1 MKKKPIYLWV
11 LLILSA
17 LISAMS
23 LFGMLSPLPSKEALR
38 AAAAQKQVAGV
49 SAQQLEDQLNYT
61 YRVAESTHSIFNM
74 ALIVL
79 SAILVAVAIVFL
91 VRKNLQYANYTY
103 VGYVLLAIIGSIYS
117 YVTLQDAVQLVHDET
132 MRLGI
137 SVISQAA
144 SIFSIVINVLFLA
157 LVFYKM
163 WRQQKALAEEETEE
177 LAEVLTKKNYQDTIL
192 VVLFR

>member
-38 AAAAQKQVAGV
+38 AAQKQVAGV
-49 SAQQLEDQLNYT
+49 SAQQLEDQLNYN
-61 YRVAESTHSIFNM
+61 YGVAEAYHSIFNM

-79 SAILVAVAIVFL
+79 SAILVVVAIVFL
-91 VRKNLQYANYTY
+91 IRKNLQYANYTY
-103 VGYVLLAIIGSIYS
+103 VGYVLLAIIGSIYG
-117 YVTLQDAVQLVHDET
+117 YVGLQDAVQLVQDET
-132 MRLGI
+132 MRLTMSIG
-137 SVISQAA
+137 SKAV
-144 SIFSIVINVLFLA
+144 SIFYIVINVLFLA

-163 WRQQKALAEEETEE
+163 WRQQKALAEEEETED
-177 LAEVLTKKNYQDTIL
+177 LA
-192 VVLFR
+192 

>member
-17 LISAMS
+17 LISVSS
-23 LFGMLSPLPSKEALR
+23 LFGMLGPIPSKEVLR
-38 AAAAQKQVAGV
+38 SAQKQVAGV
-49 SAQQLEDQLNYT
+49 SAQQVEDSINYS
-61 YRVAESTHSIFNM
+61 YRVAEISHSIFNM

-79 SAILVAVAIVFL
+79 SAILVGVAIVFL

-103 VGYVLLAIIGSIYS
+103 VGYVLLAIIGSIYG
-117 YVTLQDAVQLVHDET
+117 YVGLQDAVQLVQDET

-137 SVISQAA
+137 SVGSKAV
-144 SIFSIVINVLFLA
+144 SIFYIVINVLFLA

-163 WRQQKALAEEETEE
+163 WRQQKALLEEEEE
-177 LAEVLTKKNYQDTIL
+177 VA
-192 VVLFR
+192 

>member
-23 LFGMLSPLPSKEALR
+23 LFGMLSPLPSKEVLR
-38 AAAAQKQVAGV
+38 AKQSHVAGL
-49 SAQQLEDQLNYT
+49 SAQQLEDNINYT
-61 YRVAESTHSIFNM
+61 YRVAEASHSILNI

-79 SAILVAVAIVFL
+79 SAILVIVAIVFL
-91 VRKNLQYANYTY
+91 IRKNLQYANYTY
-103 VGYVLLAIIGSIYS
+103 VGYVLLAIIGSIYG
-117 YVTLQDAVQLVHDET
+117 YVGLQDAVQLVHDET

-137 SVISQAA
+137 SVISQAV
-144 SIFSIVINVLFLA
+144 SIFYIVINVLFLA

-163 WRQQKALAEEETEE
+163 WRQQKALAEEEETEE
-177 LAEVLTKKNYQDTIL
+177 VA
-192 VVLFR
+192 

>member
-38 AAAAQKQVAGV
+38 ASQKSIEGI
-49 SAQQLEDQLNYT
+49 SAQQLEDQLNYS

-117 YVTLQDAVQLVHDET
+117 YVTLQDAVQLVQDET

-137 SVISQAA
+137 SIGSKAV
-144 SIFSIVINVLFLA
+144 SIFYIVINVIFLA
-157 LVFYKM
+157 IVFYKM
-163 WRQQKALAEEETEE
+163 WRQQKDLAEEEETGEF
-177 LAEVLTKKNYQDTIL
+177 A
-192 VVLFR
+192 

>member
-17 LISAMS
+17 LISVTS
-23 LFGMLSPLPSKEALR
+23 LFGMLGPLPSKEAVR
-38 AAAAQKQVAGV
+38 ASQKTIEGI

-61 YRVAESTHSIFNM
+61 YRVAEVSHSIFNI

-79 SAILVAVAIVFL
+79 SAILVVVAIVFL
-91 VRKNLQYANYTY
+91 IRKNLQYANYTY
-103 VGYVLLAIIGSIYS
+103 VGYVLLAIIGSIYG

-137 SVISQAA
+137 SVISQAV
-144 SIFSIVINVLFLA
+144 SIFYIVINVLFLA

-163 WRQQKALAEEETEE
+163 WRQQKALAEEEETEE
-177 LAEVLTKKNYQDTIL
+177 VA
-192 VVLFR
+192 

>member
-17 LISAMS
+17 LISVSS
-23 LFGMLSPLPSKEALR
+23 LFGMLGPIPSKEVLR
-38 AAAAQKQVAGV
+38 SAQKQVAGV
-49 SAQQLEDQLNYT
+49 SAQQVEDSINYS
-61 YRVAESTHSIFNM
+61 YRVAEISHSIFNV

-79 SAILVAVAIVFL
+79 SAILVVVAIVFL
-91 VRKNLQYANYTY
+91 IRKNLQYANYTY
-103 VGYVLLAIIGSIYS
+103 VGYVLLAIIGSIYG

-137 SVISQAA
+137 SVISQAV
-144 SIFSIVINVLFLA
+144 SIFYIVINVLFLA

-163 WRQQKALAEEETEE
+163 WRQQKALAEEEETED
-177 LAEVLTKKNYQDTIL
+177 LA
-192 VVLFR
+192 

>member
-38 AAAAQKQVAGV
+38 ASQKQVAGV

-103 VGYVLLAIIGSIYS
+103 VGYVLLAIIGSIYT
-117 YVTLQDAVQLVHDET
+117 YVTLQDALQLVQDET
-132 MRLGI
+132 IRLTMGI
-137 SVISQAA
+137 GSKAV
-144 SIFSIVINVLFLA
+144 SIFYIVINILFLA

-177 LAEVLTKKNYQDTIL
+177 LA
-192 VVLFR
+192 

>member
-17 LISAMS
+17 LISATS

-38 AAAAQKQVAGV
+38 AAAAQKQVAGL
-49 SAQQLEDQLNYT
+49 SAQQLEDNINYT

-103 VGYVLLAIIGSIYS
+103 VGYVLLAIIGSIYG
-117 YVTLQDAVQLVHDET
+117 YVGLQDAVQLVQDET
-132 MRLGI
+132 MRLTMSIG
-137 SVISQAA
+137 SKAV
-144 SIFSIVINVLFLA
+144 SIFYIVINVLFLA

-163 WRQQKALAEEETEE
+163 WRQQKALAEEEEAE
-177 LAEVLTKKNYQDTIL
+177 NLA
-192 VVLFR
+192 

>member
-17 LISAMS
+17 LISVTS
-23 LFGMLSPLPSKEALR
+23 LFGMLSPLPSKEVLR
-38 AAAAQKQVAGV
+38 ASQKTIEGI

-61 YRVAESTHSIFNM
+61 YRVAEASHSIFNV

-79 SAILVAVAIVFL
+79 SAILVVVAIVFL

-117 YVTLQDAVQLVHDET
+117 YVALQDAVQLVQDET

-137 SVISQAA
+137 SVGSKAV
-144 SIFSIVINVLFLA
+144 SIFYIVINVLFLA

-163 WRQQKALAEEETEE
+163 WRQQRALTEEEETEE
-177 LAEVLTKKNYQDTIL
+177 LA
-192 VVLFR
+192 

>member
-17 LISAMS
+17 LISATS

-38 AAAAQKQVAGV
+38 AAAAQKQVAGL
-49 SAQQLEDQLNYT
+49 SAQQLEDNINYT

-79 SAILVAVAIVFL
+79 SAILVVVAIVFL
-91 VRKNLQYANYTY
+91 IRKNLQYANYTY
-103 VGYVLLAIIGSIYS
+103 VGYVLLAIIGSIYG
-117 YVTLQDAVQLVHDET
+117 YVSLQDAVQLVHDET
-132 MRLGI
+132 MRLTMSIG
-137 SVISQAA
+137 SKAV
-144 SIFSIVINVLFLA
+144 SIFYIVINVLFLA

-163 WRQQKALAEEETEE
+163 WRQQKALAEEEEAE
-177 LAEVLTKKNYQDTIL
+177 NLA
-192 VVLFR
+192 